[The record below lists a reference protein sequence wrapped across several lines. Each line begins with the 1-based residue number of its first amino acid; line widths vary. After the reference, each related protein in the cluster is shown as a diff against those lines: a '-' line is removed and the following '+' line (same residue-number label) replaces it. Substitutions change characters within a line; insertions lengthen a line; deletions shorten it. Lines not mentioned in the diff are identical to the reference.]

1 MSNLPVIT
9 AVYAAIFGL
18 FATALTINVIVN
30 RVRLKVEGGDGGVP
44 KMAQAIR
51 AHANFAEHVP
61 LAIILIGLAEM
72 TGMRAWII
80 YVLGGVLLV
89 ARLLSAVGLNRSL
102 SGSMPRQAGAGL
114 TILVTVAASVAIL
127 VGVMKIG

>member
-18 FATALTINVIVN
+18 FAAALTINVIAN

-72 TGMRAWII
+72 TGVRAWVI

-89 ARLLSAVGLNRSL
+89 ARVLSAVGLNRSL
-102 SGSMPRQAGAGL
+102 AGSMPRQAGAGL
-114 TILVTVAASVAIL
+114 TILVTVAASIAVL
-127 VGVMKIG
+127 VGVVKIG

>member
-18 FATALTINVIVN
+18 FAAALTINVIAN

-72 TGMRAWII
+72 TGVRAWVI

-89 ARLLSAVGLNRSL
+89 ARVLSAVGLNRSL
-102 SGSMPRQAGAGL
+102 AGSMPRQAGAGL
-114 TILVTVAASVAIL
+114 TILVTVAASIAVL

>member
-18 FATALTINVIVN
+18 FAAALTINVIAN

-61 LAIILIGLAEM
+61 LAIILLGLAEM
-72 TGMRAWII
+72 TGVRAWII

-89 ARLLSAVGLNRSL
+89 ARVLSAVGLNRSL
-102 SGSMPRQAGAGL
+102 AGSMPRQAGAGL
-114 TILVTVAASVAIL
+114 TILVTVAASIAVL

>member
-1 MSNLPVIT
+1 MSNIPVIT

-18 FATALTINVIVN
+18 FAAALTINVIAN

-72 TGMRAWII
+72 TGVRAWII

-89 ARLLSAVGLNRSL
+89 ARVLSAVGLNRSL
-102 SGSMPRQAGAGL
+102 AGSMPRQAGAGL
-114 TILVTVAASVAIL
+114 TILVTVAASIAVL